1 MVLPPRI
8 CARGKRSCAALTQ
21 AGAKLESPFFQLP
34 NQIQTMRTL
43 FWRALSMS

>member
-8 CARGKRSCAALTQ
+8 WARGKRSCAALTQ
-21 AGAKLESPFFQLP
+21 AGAKLESPFFQLA
-34 NQIQTMRTL
+34 NQIQTMRTS